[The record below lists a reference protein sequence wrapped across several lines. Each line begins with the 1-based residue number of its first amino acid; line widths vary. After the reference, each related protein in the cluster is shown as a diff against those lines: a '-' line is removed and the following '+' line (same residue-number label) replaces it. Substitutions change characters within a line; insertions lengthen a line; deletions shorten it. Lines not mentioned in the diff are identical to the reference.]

1 MICRNKVYLGQFI
14 IAFVFAGMNDGSTRT
29 TFASGKVNY
38 PSCLYEEMQSISIFF
53 DKVDDFVSDI
63 IKGVAGNGLKYQ
75 DEETV
80 YDLKDTPMK
89 DHVHV
94 YTKSKDLDIT
104 GETSLI
110 PFDKLL

>member
-1 MICRNKVYLGQFI
+1 
-14 IAFVFAGMNDGSTRT
+14 MNDGSKRT
-29 TFASGKVNY
+29 TFASGKVSY

-63 IKGVAGNGLKYQ
+63 IKVVAGNGVQYQ
-75 DEETV
+75 DEETL

-94 YTKSKDLDIT
+94 YTKSKDLEIT

-110 PFDKLL
+110 PFDNLL